1 MRLVVLAASAL
12 FLAPIAP
19 AFALDCPMA
28 QPKAQPGILKETS
41 AQIAQVGKT
50 LSAGDTFNA
59 IASVT
64 ADLRIRYPG
73 VEKAELVNY
82 LVTAYCPTVAANNR
96 LSEAQKK
103 SAVDSFAAQVMRQ
116 VY

>member
-1 MRLVVLAASAL
+1 MRLVVLAASVL
-12 FLAPIAP
+12 LVAPVAP
-19 AFALDCPMA
+19 AFALDCPTA
-28 QPKAQPGILKETS
+28 QAKAQPGILKETP
-41 AQIAQVGKT
+41 AQMAQVGKT
-50 LSAGDTFNA
+50 LAAGDTFNA

-64 ADLRIRYPG
+64 AGLRIRYPG
-73 VEKAELVNY
+73 VEKTELVNY
-82 LVTAYCPTVAANNR
+82 LVTAYCPTVAADNR

>member
-1 MRLVVLAASAL
+1 MRLVVIAASVL
-12 FLAPIAP
+12 LVAPAAP
-19 AFALDCPMA
+19 AFALDCPTA
-28 QPKAQPGILKETS
+28 QAKAQPGILKETP
-41 AQIAQVGKT
+41 AQMAQVGKT
-50 LSAGDTFNA
+50 LAAGDTFNA
-59 IASVT
+59 IASVA

-82 LVTAYCPTVAANNR
+82 LVTAYCPTVAADNR

>member
-1 MRLVVLAASAL
+1 MRLVVLAASVL
-12 FLAPIAP
+12 LVAPVAP
-19 AFALDCPMA
+19 AFALDCPTA
-28 QPKAQPGILKETS
+28 QAKAQPGILKETP
-41 AQIAQVGKT
+41 AQMAQVGKT
-50 LSAGDTFNA
+50 LAAGDTFNA
-59 IASVT
+59 IASVA
-64 ADLRIRYPG
+64 ADLHIRYPG

-82 LVTAYCPTVAANNR
+82 LVTAYCPTVAADNR